1 MTERSGRSLQG
12 RVALVTG
19 ASSGIGKAT
28 VEALLT
34 AGATVYAAARRVERM
49 RDLEERGAKVVRLDV
64 TDPAS
69 IQEAL
74 ARVREQDGG
83 VDILVNNAGYGSYGA
98 VEDVPLEEARRQ
110 FEVNVFGL
118 AELTR
123 AALPGMREKG
133 YGKVVNISSMGG
145 KIYTPLGAWYH
156 ATKHALEGLSDSMR
170 FELRPF
176 GVDVIIVEPGII
188 RSEWG
193 GIARESALRFSGES
207 AYGDM
212 TRKVTEVMEGAYT
225 PRSSSPPEVVAQ
237 TVLRA
242 VTARRPRTRYAT
254 GKMARLLM
262 TTRALLP
269 DRVVD
274 RLVAGSYG
282 IG

>member
-1 MTERSGRSLQG
+1 MSAF

-19 ASSGIGKAT
+19 GSSGIGRST
-28 VEALLT
+28 VEALLD

-49 RDLEERGAKVVRLDV
+49 SDLEERGAKVLRLDV

-74 ARVREQDGG
+74 AQVQAQDGG

-110 FEVNVFGL
+110 FEVNIFGL

-123 AALPGMREKG
+123 ETLPHMRDQG
-133 YGKVVNISSMGG
+133 YGKVVNVSSMGG

-176 GVDVIIVEPGII
+176 GVDVIIVQPGII

-193 GIARESALRFSGES
+193 GIARESALRFSGET

-212 TRKVTEVMEGAYT
+212 TGKVTGVMEGAYT
-225 PRSSSPPEVVAQ
+225 PRSSSPPEVVAE
-237 TVLRA
+237 TILRA

-262 TTRALLP
+262 ATRALLP
-269 DRVVD
+269 DRIFD
-274 RLVAGSYG
+274 RLVAAAYG